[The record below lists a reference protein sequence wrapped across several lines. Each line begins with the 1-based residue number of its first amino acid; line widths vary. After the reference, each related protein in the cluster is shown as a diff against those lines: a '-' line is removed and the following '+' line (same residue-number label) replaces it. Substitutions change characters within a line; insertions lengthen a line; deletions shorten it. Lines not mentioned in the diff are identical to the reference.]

1 MTHDTFTVKVARY
14 LRSKRYQ
21 WVRAEAL
28 MRIGGQCAWR
38 TRVSNCRRVLNMP
51 IENRVTVKKNGV
63 RVSEYK
69 LGRRKAA

>member
-14 LRSKRYQ
+14 FKSKRYQ

-38 TRVSNCRRVLNMP
+38 TRVSNARRQMGLP
-51 IENRVTVKKNGV
+51 IENRQRKVGKRTI
-63 RVSEYK
+63 SEYR